1 MADVLDV
8 AAWTRRPWDSEFFG
22 VAIGQVSTGTAS
34 AGDLTAVVEQARL
47 DAVQCLYLLVDA
59 GEPDS
64 IAAAERAGFALTDV
78 RLTLGRDLR
87 AGGESGTGTAARTA
101 ARTAAGAAAG
111 IPAGTAAGTA
121 GTPARIRLARTDDIL
136 PLKALARV
144 SHRNTRFHRDTR
156 FDPARSD
163 EMYAVWIERSIA
175 GELADA
181 VWVVD
186 VDDAPR
192 GYMTIAAGE
201 SGGGGVGNGV
211 AVIGLVAVADEYRG
225 RGYGERLMDA
235 ALEWSAARGLARAS
249 VVTQGTNP
257 ASVRFYERAGF
268 TVSRVELWFHC
279 WTREGIQNSEFRIQN

>member
-1 MADVLDV
+1 MVDVLDV
-8 AAWTRRPWDSEFFG
+8 ARWTRRPWDSEFFG
-22 VAIGQVSTGTAS
+22 ISIGQVGPGTVAPR
-34 AGDLTAVVEQARL
+34 DLAAVVEQARV
-47 DAVQCLYLLVDA
+47 DAVECLYLLVDA
-59 GEPDS
+59 GEPGS
-64 IAAAERAGFALTDV
+64 IAAAERAGFSLTDV

-87 AGGESGTGTAARTA
+87 ARGESATPTAARTA
-101 ARTAAGAAAG
+101 ARS
-111 IPAGTAAGTA
+111 PAGTAAGTVAGTA
-121 GTPARIRLARTDDIL
+121 GTPARIRPARTDDIL

-163 EMYAVWIERSIA
+163 EMYAVWIERSIT
-175 GELADA
+175 GELANA

-201 SGGGGVGNGV
+201 SGAAGVGEGM
-211 AVIGLVAVADEYRG
+211 AVIGLVAVADAYRG

-235 ALEWSAARGLARAS
+235 ALEWSAARGIARAS